1 VSELLIIGERLGG
14 VKPSAASVG
23 VILTGAVLQAEGRIS
38 RGSEIRIKER
48 SLAPLEKARGFGMT
62 PSTTKDPP
70 RAIKVNNDLFPL
82 MTDGLDRLKVLIN
95 SSTPIIV
102 METSEEMHAIS
113 LVRAACAE
121 LKMSTFE
128 WSIAD
133 GLVRSGMKESSEG
146 QKISLP
152 AHNDQNTIWTQAGRT
167 VAQMRSVL
175 SPAGADADRM
185 ARAIALSTSGESAA
199 ASGSSIYNTRE
210 PVQALANMDSMTLE
224 AVFIL
229 KDFHRHMDD
238 PVVVRR
244 LRDVGQKFAA
254 NRRTVII
261 TAPQIAVPAELTTL
275 VEYFDLP
282 LPDQERLHELIHEM
296 FTRLSKTYTLK
307 LELDAAG
314 VDAMSTNLRGLSEE
328 EAERA
333 ISQALVTRYAL
344 CAESVTDVLDAKKQ
358 LLRHSGMLEF
368 IEASDN
374 MAAVGGLENLKHWL
388 GQRRGAWEDAAREF
402 GLEPPRGMIILGVQG
417 CGKSLCARAV
427 AGEWK
432 LPLVKFDTSAVY
444 DKYIGETEKRIRKVF
459 QVAEG
464 LAPCVLWIDE
474 LEKVF
479 AGSGPDSASAD
490 AGVSSRLLASF
501 LSWMQDR
508 KAAVFVAATCNN
520 VSVLPPELIRKG
532 RFDELFFVDL
542 PNQAERKQIFSIQ
555 LAKRKRNPAEFDLEK
570 VASAAK
576 GYSGAEIDAAVQGA
590 LYGAYSEKKPLATQ
604 FLLDALA
611 QTVPL
616 SITRAEEIAAL
627 REWAR
632 TRAVPASA
640 GPGAM

>member
-1 VSELLIIGERLGG
+1 
-14 VKPSAASVG
+14 
-23 VILTGAVLQAEGRIS
+23 
-38 RGSEIRIKER
+38 
-48 SLAPLEKARGFGMT
+48 M
-62 PSTTKDPP
+62 ST
-70 RAIKVNNDLFPL
+70 
-82 MTDGLDRLKVLIN
+82 GLDRLKVLIN

-102 METSEEMHAIS
+102 METAEEMRAVS
-113 LVRAACAE
+113 VVRAACTE
-121 LKMSTFE
+121 LNMSTFE
-128 WSIAD
+128 WTIAD
-133 GLVRSGMKESSEG
+133 GLVRSGSN
-146 QKISLP
+146 LP
-152 AHNDQNTIWTQAGRT
+152 VEASKASPPRPDPTTTIWNQGSRAQSRT
-167 VAQMRSVL
+167 AL
-175 SPAGADADRM
+175 SPGASEAERL
-185 ARAIALSTSGESAA
+185 ARAVMSSMGTEAA
-199 ASGSSIYNTRE
+199 AAATAGSIYNTRE
-210 PVQALANMDSMTLE
+210 PVQALANMESMTLE

-244 LRDVGQKFAA
+244 LRDVGQKFSA

-261 TAPQIAVPAELTTL
+261 TAPELSIPPELTTL

-282 LPDQERLHELIHEM
+282 LPDRDRLHDIIHET
-296 FTRLSKTYTLK
+296 FTRLSKTYSLK
-307 LELDAAG
+307 LQLDAPG
-314 VDAMSTNLRGLSEE
+314 VEAMAANLRGLTEE

-333 ISQALVTRYAL
+333 TSQALVTRYAL
-344 CAESVTDVLDAKKQ
+344 CPETITDVLDAKKQ

-388 GQRRGAWEDAAREF
+388 QQRRGAWEDSAREF
-402 GLEPPRGMIILGVQG
+402 GLEPPRGMIVLGVQG

-501 LSWMQDR
+501 LSWMQD
-508 KAAVFVAATCNN
+508 KKSPVFVAATCNN
-520 VSVLPPELIRKG
+520 VTVLPPELIRKG

-555 LAKRKRNPAEFDLEK
+555 LTKRKRNPSEFDLEK
-570 VASAAK
+570 AAAAAK

-590 LYGAYSEKKPLATQ
+590 LYAAYSEKKALTTQ
-604 FLLDALA
+604 SLLDALA

-616 SITRAEEIAAL
+616 STTRAEEIAAL
-627 REWAR
+627 RDWAR

-640 GPGAM
+640 RDAAEARA

>member
-1 VSELLIIGERLGG
+1 
-14 VKPSAASVG
+14 
-23 VILTGAVLQAEGRIS
+23 
-38 RGSEIRIKER
+38 
-48 SLAPLEKARGFGMT
+48 
-62 PSTTKDPP
+62 
-70 RAIKVNNDLFPL
+70 

-95 SSTPIIV
+95 SSTPIVV
-102 METSEEMHAIS
+102 METAEETHAVKM
-113 LVRAACAE
+113 VRAACGDLNMA
-121 LKMSTFE
+121 TFE

-133 GLVRSGMKESSEG
+133 GLLRSGSNAPPEG
-146 QKISLP
+146 QKMTL
-152 AHNDQNTIWTQAGRT
+152 QARIDLATGWAPGARNL
-167 VAQMRSVL
+167 AQPRSAL
-175 SPAGADADRM
+175 SPGGAEGDRLATTLGSSMGPAMGPAAGA
-185 ARAIALSTSGESAA
+185 AA
-199 ASGSSIYNTRE
+199 ASGTAIYNTRE
-210 PVQALANMDSMTLE
+210 PVQALANMESMTVE

-254 NRRTVII
+254 NRKTVVI
-261 TAPQIAVPAELTTL
+261 TSPEIAVPAELAKL

-282 LPDQERLHELIHEM
+282 LPERDRLRELIHEVYA
-296 FTRLSKTYTLK
+296 RLSKTYTLK
-307 LELDAAG
+307 LDLDASG
-314 VDAMSTNLRGLSEE
+314 VDAMSANLRGLTEE

-344 CAESVTDVLDAKKQ
+344 CTESITDVLDAKKQ
-358 LLRHSGMLEF
+358 LLRRSGMLEF
-368 IEASDN
+368 VEAQDN
-374 MAAVGGLENLKHWL
+374 MASIGGLENLKRWL

-417 CGKSLCARAV
+417 CGKSLCARAI

-444 DKYIGETEKRIRKVF
+444 DKFIGETEKRIRKVF

-508 KAAVFVAATCNN
+508 KAPVFVAATCNN
-520 VSVLPPELIRKG
+520 VTVLPPELIRKG

-542 PNQAERKQIFSIQ
+542 PNQSERKQIYSIQ
-555 LAKRKRNPAEFDLEK
+555 LAKRKRNPADFDLEK
-570 VASAAK
+570 IAAAAK
-576 GYSGAEIDAAVQGA
+576 GYSGAEIDAAVQGG
-590 LYGAYSEKKPLATQ
+590 LYAAYSEKKPLSNQ
-604 FLLDALA
+604 SLLDALA

-616 SITRAEEIAAL
+616 SVTRAEEIETL
-627 REWAR
+627 RDWAEK
-632 TRAVPASA
+632 RAVPASA
-640 GPGAM
+640 RDESSTG

>member
-1 VSELLIIGERLGG
+1 
-14 VKPSAASVG
+14 
-23 VILTGAVLQAEGRIS
+23 
-38 RGSEIRIKER
+38 
-48 SLAPLEKARGFGMT
+48 
-62 PSTTKDPP
+62 
-70 RAIKVNNDLFPL
+70 

-102 METSEEMHAIS
+102 METSEETHAVN
-113 LVRAACAE
+113 LVRTACTE
-121 LKMSTFE
+121 LNMATFE
-128 WSIAD
+128 WTIAD
-133 GLVRSGMKESSEG
+133 GLLRSGTNTPPEPPKVAL
-146 QKISLP
+146 QARI
-152 AHNDQNTIWTQAGRT
+152 DQNTMLAQAGRAYT
-167 VAQMRSVL
+167 QMRSAL
-175 SPAGADADRM
+175 SPTAREGDRLTLAMASSLGATGA
-185 ARAIALSTSGESAA
+185 AA
-199 ASGSSIYNTRE
+199 ASTAIYNTRE
-210 PVQALANMDSMTLE
+210 PVQALANMESTTIE

-238 PVVVRR
+238 PVVIRR

-261 TAPQIAVPAELTTL
+261 TAPEIAVPAELKTL

-282 LPDQERLHELIHEM
+282 LPDRQRLQEIIHDT

-307 LELDAAG
+307 MQLDPAG
-314 VDAMSTNLRGLSEE
+314 VDAMSANLRGLTEE
-328 EAERA
+328 EADRA

-344 CAESVTDVLDAKKQ
+344 CPESVTDVLDAKKQ

-368 IEASDN
+368 VEAQDN

-388 GQRRGAWEDAAREF
+388 GQRRGAWEDSAREF

-520 VSVLPPELIRKG
+520 VTVLPPELIRKG

-555 LAKRKRNPAEFDLEK
+555 LAKRKRNPAEFDLDK
-570 VASAAK
+570 VAAAAK
-576 GYSGAEIDAAVQGA
+576 GYSGAEIDAAVQGG
-590 LYGAYSEKKPLATQ
+590 LYAAYSEKRPLSTQ
-604 FLLDALA
+604 SLLDALT

-616 SITRAEEIAAL
+616 STTRAEEIQTL

-632 TRAVPASA
+632 TRAVPATA
-640 GPGAM
+640 PDVGPVAS

>member
-1 VSELLIIGERLGG
+1 
-14 VKPSAASVG
+14 
-23 VILTGAVLQAEGRIS
+23 
-38 RGSEIRIKER
+38 
-48 SLAPLEKARGFGMT
+48 
-62 PSTTKDPP
+62 
-70 RAIKVNNDLFPL
+70 
-82 MTDGLDRLKVLIN
+82 MTDTLDRLKVLIN
-95 SSTPIIV
+95 SSTPIVV
-102 METSEEMHAIS
+102 METSEEMRAVGM
-113 LVRAACAE
+113 VRAACSQLNMA
-121 LKMSTFE
+121 TFE

-133 GLVRSGMKESSEG
+133 GLVRSGSNAPVSGHTAMD
-146 QKISLP
+146 QP
-152 AHNDQNTIWTQAGRT
+152 AAWTAASRSPRT
-167 VAQMRSVL
+167 VL
-175 SPAGADADRM
+175 SPDKAEAERITHALMGPEGQATIPGA
-185 ARAIALSTSGESAA
+185 
-199 ASGSSIYNTRE
+199 SIYNSRE
-210 PVQALANMDSMTLE
+210 PVQALANMESMTVE

-244 LRDVGQKFAA
+244 LRDVGQKFSA
-254 NRRTVII
+254 NRRTVVI
-261 TAPQIAVPAELTTL
+261 TAPELTVPAELTTL

-282 LPDQERLHELIHEM
+282 LPDRDRLHDIVHDT
-296 FTRLSKTYTLK
+296 FTRLAKTYTLK
-307 LELDAAG
+307 LQLDAAG
-314 VDAMSTNLRGLSEE
+314 VDAMSANLRGLTEE

-333 ISQALVTRYAL
+333 ISQALVSRYSL
-344 CAESVTDVLDAKKQ
+344 CPETVTDVLEAKKQ

-374 MAAVGGLENLKHWL
+374 MASVGGLENLKHWL
-388 GQRRGAWEDAAREF
+388 AQRRGAWEDSAREF
-402 GLEPPRGMIILGVQG
+402 GLEPPHGVIILGVQG

-508 KAAVFVAATCNN
+508 KSPVFVAATCNN
-520 VSVLPPELIRKG
+520 VTVLPPELIRKG

-555 LAKRKRNPAEFDLEK
+555 LTKRKRNPAEFDLDK
-570 VASAAK
+570 IALAAK

-590 LYGAYSEKKPLATQ
+590 LYAAYSDKKPLTTRT
-604 FLLDALA
+604 LLDALG

-616 SITRAEEIAAL
+616 STTRAEEIETL

-632 TRAVPASA
+632 TRAVPASV
-640 GPGAM
+640 GDDKPV

>member
-1 VSELLIIGERLGG
+1 M
-14 VKPSAASVG
+14 P
-23 VILTGAVLQAEGRIS
+23 
-38 RGSEIRIKER
+38 
-48 SLAPLEKARGFGMT
+48 
-62 PSTTKDPP
+62 
-70 RAIKVNNDLFPL
+70 
-82 MTDGLDRLKVLIN
+82 DGLDRLKVLIN
-95 SSTPIIV
+95 SSTPIVV
-102 METSEEMHAIS
+102 METSEEMRAVN
-113 LVRAACAE
+113 LVRTACSVLNMA
-121 LKMSTFE
+121 TFE

-133 GLVRSGMKESSEG
+133 GLVRSGSNAPVEG
-146 QKISLP
+146 HKNPLP
-152 AHNDQNTIWTQAGRT
+152 TRNDQSARWTRVNAASLAQPRT
-167 VAQMRSVL
+167 VL
-175 SPAGADADRM
+175 SPG
-185 ARAIALSTSGESAA
+185 TGESDRLTRAVMSSMGAEGAA
-199 ASGSSIYNTRE
+199 PATNGSIYNTRE
-210 PVQALANMDSMTLE
+210 PVQVLANMESMTVE

-229 KDFHRHMDD
+229 KDFHRHMED

-244 LRDVGQKFAA
+244 LRDVGQKFSA
-254 NRRTVII
+254 NRRTVVI
-261 TAPQIAVPAELTTL
+261 TAPEITVPPELTKL

-282 LPDQERLHELIHEM
+282 LPDLDRLHEIVHDT

-307 LELDAAG
+307 LQLDAAG
-314 VDAMSTNLRGLSEE
+314 VDAMSVNLRGLTEE
-328 EAERA
+328 EADRA

-344 CAESVTDVLDAKKQ
+344 CPETVTDVLEAKKQ

-368 IEASDN
+368 VEASDS
-374 MAAVGGLENLKHWL
+374 MANVGGLENLKRWL
-388 GQRRGAWEDAAREF
+388 AQRRGAWEDSAREF
-402 GLEPPRGMIILGVQG
+402 GLEPPHGVIILGVQG

-490 AGVSSRLLASF
+490 AGVSSRLLAAF

-508 KAAVFVAATCNN
+508 KAPVFVAATCNN
-520 VSVLPPELIRKG
+520 VTVLPPELIRKG

-542 PNQAERKQIFSIQ
+542 PNQAERKQVFAIQ

-570 VASAAK
+570 VAAAAN

-590 LYGAYSEKKPLATQ
+590 LYAAYSEKKQVTTQSLA
-604 FLLDALA
+604 DALA

-640 GPGAM
+640 RDVASATA

>member
-1 VSELLIIGERLGG
+1 
-14 VKPSAASVG
+14 
-23 VILTGAVLQAEGRIS
+23 
-38 RGSEIRIKER
+38 
-48 SLAPLEKARGFGMT
+48 
-62 PSTTKDPP
+62 
-70 RAIKVNNDLFPL
+70 
-82 MTDGLDRLKVLIN
+82 MTDTLDRLKVLIN
-95 SSTPIIV
+95 SSTPIVV
-102 METSEEMHAIS
+102 METSEEMRAVNM
-113 LVRAACAE
+113 VRAACTA
-121 LKMSTFE
+121 LNMATFE

-133 GLVRSGMKESSEG
+133 GLLRSGSNAPVQPRADQSSVWG
-146 QKISLP
+146 QGGQP
-152 AHNDQNTIWTQAGRT
+152 QAQSRT
-167 VAQMRSVL
+167 AL
-175 SPAGADADRM
+175 SPGGSEAERLT
-185 ARAIALSTSGESAA
+185 RAVMSSMGSGAA
-199 ASGSSIYNTRE
+199 AAAAGGSIYNTRE
-210 PVQALANMDSMTLE
+210 PAQALANMESMTIE

-244 LRDVGQKFAA
+244 LRDVGQKFSA

-261 TAPQIAVPAELTTL
+261 TAPELAVPAELTTL

-282 LPDQERLHELIHEM
+282 LPDRDRLRDIVHDT

-307 LELDAAG
+307 LQLDAAG
-314 VDAMSTNLRGLSEE
+314 VDAIAANLRGLTEE
-328 EAERA
+328 EADRA
-333 ISQALVTRYAL
+333 MSQALVTRYAL
-344 CAESVTDVLDAKKQ
+344 CAETVTDVLEAKKQ

-368 IEASDN
+368 IEASDS
-374 MAAVGGLENLKHWL
+374 MSAVGGLENLKHWL
-388 GQRRGAWEDAAREF
+388 AQRRGAWEDGARAF
-402 GLEPPRGMIILGVQG
+402 GLEPPHGVIILGVQG

-508 KAAVFVAATCNN
+508 KSPVFVAATCNN
-520 VSVLPPELIRKG
+520 VTVLPPELIRKG

-542 PNQAERKQIFSIQ
+542 PNQAERRQIFSIQ
-555 LAKRKRNPAEFDLEK
+555 LAKRKRNPADFDLE
-570 VASAAK
+570 AAATAAK

-590 LYGAYSEKKPLATQ
+590 MYAAYSGKTPLTTQ
-604 FLLDALA
+604 LLLNALG

-616 SITRAEEIAAL
+616 STTRAEEINEL
-627 REWAR
+627 RQWAQ

-640 GPGAM
+640 RDGSSAS

>member
-1 VSELLIIGERLGG
+1 
-14 VKPSAASVG
+14 
-23 VILTGAVLQAEGRIS
+23 
-38 RGSEIRIKER
+38 
-48 SLAPLEKARGFGMT
+48 LA
-62 PSTTKDPP
+62 
-70 RAIKVNNDLFPL
+70 
-82 MTDGLDRLKVLIN
+82 DGLERLKVLIN

-102 METSEEMHAIS
+102 METSEEMRAVN
-113 LVRAACAE
+113 LVRTACSDLNMA
-121 LKMSTFE
+121 TFE
-128 WSIAD
+128 WTIAD
-133 GLVRSGMKESSEG
+133 GLVRSSSASAPQGGSTGM
-146 QKISLP
+146 QAMI
-152 AHNDQNTIWTQAGRT
+152 DQVMARNAAVSPQART
-167 VAQMRSVL
+167 AL
-175 SPAGADADRM
+175 SPSAGEADRLRRAMTISMGAD
-185 ARAIALSTSGESAA
+185 SGAA
-199 ASGSSIYNTRE
+199 ATGASMYNSRD
-210 PVQALANMDSMTLE
+210 PVQALANMESMTLE

-238 PVVVRR
+238 AVVVRR
-244 LRDVGQKFAA
+244 LRDVGQKFSA

-261 TAPQIAVPAELTTL
+261 TAPELSVPPELMKL

-282 LPDQERLHELIHEM
+282 LPDRERLHEIVHETY
-296 FTRLSKTYTLK
+296 TRLAKTYTLK
-307 LELDAAG
+307 LQLDAAG
-314 VDAMSTNLRGLSEE
+314 VDAMAANLRGLSEE

-344 CAESVTDVLDAKKQ
+344 CPENVTDVLEAKKQ

-368 IEASDN
+368 VEALDN
-374 MAAVGGLENLKHWL
+374 MASIGGLENLKRWL
-388 GQRRGAWEDAAREF
+388 QQRRGSWEDSAREF
-402 GLEPPRGMIILGVQG
+402 GLEPPHGVIILGVQG
-417 CGKSLCARAV
+417 CGKSLCSRAV

-508 KAAVFVAATCNN
+508 KAPVFVAATCNN
-520 VSVLPPELIRKG
+520 VTVLPPELIRKG

-542 PNQAERKQIFSIQ
+542 PNQAERKQVFSIQ
-555 LAKRKRNPAEFDLEK
+555 LARRKRNPAEFDLEK
-570 VASAAK
+570 VAAAAN

-590 LYGAYSEKKPLATQ
+590 LYAAYSEKKPLSTQ
-604 FLLDALA
+604 LLLDALS

-616 SITRAEEIAAL
+616 STTRAEEIEAL
-627 REWAR
+627 RDWAR
-632 TRAVPASA
+632 TRAVPASSGEA
-640 GPGAM
+640 SASKAC